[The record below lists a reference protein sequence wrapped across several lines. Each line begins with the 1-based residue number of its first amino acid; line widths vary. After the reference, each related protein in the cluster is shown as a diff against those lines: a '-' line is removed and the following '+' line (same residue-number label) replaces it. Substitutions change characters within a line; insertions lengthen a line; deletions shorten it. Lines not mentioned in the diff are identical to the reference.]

1 MCKGK
6 VVERPVAMQFWGR
19 LLYGDG
25 KEALQSCPSAQN
37 LGGYGAPH
45 LAVTLNILLD
55 GLALFGGQTLEIQSY
70 DLTCRGDVTDCGPN
84 FLRPIRMRFVLGE
97 EASSGFLCCR
107 LRSSRDLGQHE
118 FQFQDLADG
127 GSTRRLHRHSS
138 FTDINTLR
146 HELASILLIRQSASD

>member
-37 LGGYGAPH
+37 LGGYGSPH

-70 DLTCRGDVTDCGPN
+70 DLTWQGRRCGLWPEFSAAHPHAVRARRRGLFWV
-84 FLRPIRMRFVLGE
+84 FVLQV
-97 EASSGFLCCR
+97 A
-107 LRSSRDLGQHE
+107 
-118 FQFQDLADG
+118 QFA
-127 GSTRRLHRHSS
+127 
-138 FTDINTLR
+138 
-146 HELASILLIRQSASD
+146 